1 MEVRTTQDGLLRA
14 FGMLMQRAAQPRP
27 IKKKYVYQPFG
38 NAVHA
43 SRCLTKAESEAVDAL
58 FVTIKSLDPSKEE
71 NGEQLKSLFKE
82 LGKHPV
88 KFVPLKAER
97 RVDFSKR
104 YPYRSKKRG
113 G

>member
-14 FGMLMQRAAQPRP
+14 FGMLMQQGAQPRQ

-43 SRCLTKAESEAVDAL
+43 SRCLKKAESDAVDAL
-58 FVTIKSLDPSKEE
+58 FVTIKALDPSNEV

-88 KFVPLKAER
+88 KFVPIKAQR
-97 RVDFSKR
+97 RIDYSKR